1 MEGPGDTVK
10 LIALIIIVLTPLGAI
25 AAPPVWYYDT
35 VDISTPATIRATV
48 HNIIDG
54 HTKIP
59 YTSSSTDTWN
69 VLELA
74 DEDPYNSDRVLDVY
88 QNRTFTKY
96 SAGNSYYNREHSWPK
111 SLGFPDDG
119 SSNLPY
125 SDCHHLFICDIEY
138 NSARGNLYYDDCV
151 SGCTSYA
158 ADYYDGQSG
167 TNRRDSNS
175 WGTWEGRKGDVA
187 RAMFYMD
194 VRYSGDTGSEPD
206 LILTDNAS
214 LIQTSGGNNA
224 SVAYMGL
231 LQTLLEWHF
240 DDPVDD
246 KERDRNDAVYTYQG
260 NRNPFIDHPEWVGY
274 IFDDGAV
281 NTPVFAVPTPVITDV
296 YPNPFNPSTT
306 VVFTLADPGYTR
318 LVVFSIVGRQVRTL
332 LGEYRAAGT
341 FHAVWNGRDDSGELV
356 ASGAYY
362 FRLINGG
369 EADTRKVLLLK

>member
-1 MEGPGDTVK
+1 MQY
-10 LIALIIIVLTPLGAI
+10 IALILCLLTSLAAF

-35 VDISTPATIRATV
+35 VDITTPATMRATV
-48 HNIIDG
+48 HNIIDN

-74 DEDPYNSDRVLDVY
+74 DEDPYNSGRVLDVY

-96 SAGNSYYNREHSWPK
+96 SAGNSYYNREHSWPN

-119 SSNLPY
+119 YSNLPY

-138 NSARGNLYYDDCV
+138 NSSRGNLYYDDCV
-151 SGCTSYA
+151 SGCSSYA

-175 WGTWEGRKGDVA
+175 WETWQGRKGDVA

-194 VRYSGDTGSEPD
+194 VRYSGDAGSEPD
-206 LILTDNAS
+206 QILTDNAS

-231 LQTLLEWHF
+231 LQTLLEWHY

-246 KERDRNDAVYTYQG
+246 RERDRNDAVYTYQG

-281 NTPVFAVPTPVITDV
+281 DAPVHVTALPVIASIH
-296 YPNPFNPSTT
+296 PNPFNPSTT
-306 VVFTLADPGYTR
+306 VALELVESGHVRLDVFAVDGKR
-318 LVVFSIVGRQVRTL
+318 VRTL
-332 LGEYRAAGT
+332 LGAYMSAGRFDT
-341 FHAVWNGRDDSGELV
+341 TWDGNNDKGARV
-356 ASGAYY
+356 ASGSY
-362 FRLINGG
+362 FIRLQCDKNI
-369 EADTRKVLLLK
+369 DTQKILMLK